1 MTIRYRK
8 IKRRLVPSDET
19 SETRVFPV
27 VTYKYGKAANLKEVA
42 KKIAKQSI
50 LGEGEVYNM
59 LKYFC
64 SLLQDILL
72 EGRQVNIDGLG
83 YFSLALQGQ
92 GAESV
97 EAFTTN
103 DITGLRICFRA
114 HNDIRIHNGATTR
127 TDGLDFLDVD
137 KVNGET
143 PTDTDDGTGSGGEDG
158 GGEDENPL

>member
-1 MTIRYRK
+1 MTIRYHK
-8 IKRRLVPSDET
+8 IKRRLVPSDEK
-19 SETRVFPV
+19 SEMRVFPV
-27 VTYKYGKAANLKEVA
+27 VTYKYGKAADLKEVA

-72 EGRQVNIDGLG
+72 EGRQVNIDGFG
-83 YFSLALQGQ
+83 YFSLPLQGQ
-92 GAESV
+92 GAENV

-143 PTDTDDGTGSGGEDG
+143 TSGTDDTGSDGEDSG
-158 GGEDENPL
+158 QSGNPL

>member
-1 MTIRYRK
+1 MTIRYHK

-19 SETRVFPV
+19 SEMRVFPV
-27 VTYKYGKAANLKEVA
+27 VTYKYGKAADLKEVA

-64 SLLQDILL
+64 SMLQDILL

-92 GAESV
+92 GAVSAE
-97 EAFTTN
+97 EFTTN
-103 DITGLRICFRA
+103 DISGLRICFRA

-143 PTDTDDGTGSGGEDG
+143 TSGTDDTGSDGEDG
-158 GGEDENPL
+158 GQSGNPL

>member
-1 MTIRYRK
+1 
-8 IKRRLVPSDET
+8 
-19 SETRVFPV
+19 
-27 VTYKYGKAANLKEVA
+27 
-42 KKIAKQSI
+42 
-50 LGEGEVYNM
+50 M

-64 SLLQDILL
+64 SLLQEVLL
-72 EGRQVNIDGLG
+72 EGRQVNIHGLG

-92 GAESV
+92 GADSE
-97 EAFTTN
+97 EKFTTN

-143 PTDTDDGTGSGGEDG
+143 TSGTDDTGSDGEDG
-158 GGEDENPL
+158 GQSGNPL

>member
-1 MTIRYRK
+1 MTIRYHK

-19 SETRVFPV
+19 SEMRVFPV
-27 VTYKYGKAANLKEVA
+27 VTYKYGKAADLKEVA

-64 SLLQDILL
+64 SLLQEVLL

-92 GAESV
+92 GAES
-97 EAFTTN
+97 EEKFTTN

-137 KVNGET
+137 KINSET
-143 PTDTDDGTGSGGEDG
+143 IDGSEVTEPDNEGGDDEGGS
-158 GGEDENPL
+158 PL

>member
-1 MTIRYRK
+1 MTIRYHK
-8 IKRRLVPSDET
+8 IKRRLVPSDEL
-19 SETRVFPV
+19 SEMRVFPV
-27 VTYKYGKAANLKEVA
+27 VTYKYGKAADLKEVA

-64 SLLQDILL
+64 SLLQEVLL

-92 GAESV
+92 GAES
-97 EAFTTN
+97 EEKFTTN

-127 TDGLDFLDVD
+127 TDGLNFLDVD
-137 KVNGET
+137 KINSET
-143 PTDTDDGTGSGGEDG
+143 IDGSEVTEPDNEGGDDEGGS
-158 GGEDENPL
+158 PL